1 MTWQVP
7 AAGQWTGTRWS
18 VAGALEG
25 SDPYLVWADLSGFA
39 GMGGLPTAMARVMVQ
54 LDPATTPKEFHSRL
68 RTQALGEVNPL
79 YRGFG
84 SDGPRYCTASVK
96 AGFFGAWRGLQ
107 VRRYAL
113 SQPRIT
119 GIEPQVQYEDMMF
132 VDQGRRVLI
141 GVIDDGLPYLHERFR
156 SRSGTRIVGFWDQ
169 DSDQAAGTYL
179 HQSDINKLIARL
191 TAPPPARA
199 SEARLYE
206 EQRYARMRLTETH
219 GAAVLDLAAGGTHHD
234 IACVQL
240 PLNTYADSSG
250 GSLAAQALDACHF
263 VRSLA
268 DASQPV
274 VINLSYGGQA
284 GPHDGSGMLEAALDE
299 LLTINPRDLAV
310 VLAAGNSY
318 DADCH
323 ARLQLPSRGTL
334 TLHWRVPSSDATESF
349 MELWG
354 ADAALGH
361 PGFDVVVKPPGG
373 QASPAIGPGALRVA
387 ASKSGNPW
395 CAIVNAALAPKARA
409 RALVALA
416 PTVRMD
422 AATRDPAPPGDWEV
436 SITNRGGA
444 TTVDAWIERDGPV
457 FRTDIGGKQST
468 FEDPERR
475 GYVVRAATLSN
486 VASGKLTVVVGAH
499 VAASGQMSDYSSAGD
514 LAQAGYRAGPDLS
527 APGDESETRPGI
539 EAAGTRS
546 GYVFRMG
553 GTSAAAPQV
562 ARLIADFLASQSAPV
577 ANADIKAWLASK
589 AQLDDRYYPPG
600 DGTAAPPA
608 RAGAG
613 RIKTQS

>member
-1 MTWQVP
+1 MIWQIP
-7 AAGQWTGTRWS
+7 AAGQWTGTPWS
-18 VAGALEG
+18 AGALEG
-25 SDPYLVWADLSGFA
+25 SDPYLVWADLSAFA
-39 GMGGLPTAMARVMVQ
+39 GMGGLPEARTRVVVQ
-54 LDPATTPKEFHSRL
+54 LDSATTPKEFHANL
-68 RTQALGEVNPL
+68 REQGLGEVNPL
-79 YRGFG
+79 YLDFG
-84 SDGPRYCTASVK
+84 SDGLRYCTANVE
-96 AGFFGAWRGLQ
+96 AAFFSAWRDLD

-113 SQPRIT
+113 SQARIT
-119 GIEPQVQYEDMMF
+119 DIRPK
-132 VDQGRRVLI
+132 VDFQELLFDQTRRVLI

-156 SRSGTRIVGFWDQ
+156 GPDNGTRIVGFWDQ
-169 DSDQAAGTYL
+169 DRDPKVRPPYL
-179 HQSDINKLIARL
+179 GCGEIDALIARL

-206 EQRYARMRLTETH
+206 EEEYARMRLPETH
-219 GAAVLDLAAGGTHHD
+219 GAAVLDLAAGGTRHH

-250 GSLAAQALDACHF
+250 GSLAAQALDACHYIC
-263 VRSLA
+263 SLA
-268 DASQPV
+268 AGQPV

-299 LLTINPRDLAV
+299 LLTIFPTDLAI

-323 ARLQLPSRGTL
+323 ARLRLGPRETK
-334 TLHWRVPSSDATESF
+334 TLHWRVQSSDATESF

-354 ADAALGH
+354 TDAAPGH

-373 QASPAIGPGALRVA
+373 QASPAVGPGEVRVA
-387 ASKSGNPW
+387 ASKDGKPW
-395 CAIVNAALAPKARA
+395 CAIVNAPLSAKARA
-409 RALVALA
+409 LLALA
-416 PTVRMD
+416 PTVRLG
-422 AATRDPAPPGDWEV
+422 ATAGDPAPPGDWEV
-436 SITNRGGA
+436 SITNRGA
-444 TTVDAWIERDGPV
+444 AMTVDAWIERDGPV

-475 GYVVRAATLSN
+475 GYIERAATLSN
-486 VASGKLTVVVGAH
+486 VANGKLTVVVGAH

-514 LAQAGYRAGPDLS
+514 PAQTTYRAGPDVS
-527 APGDESETRPGI
+527 APGDESEMRPGI

-562 ARLIADFLASQSAPV
+562 ARLIADFLASQSTPV
-577 ANADIKAWLASK
+577 KNADIKTWLAKK
-589 AQLDDRYYPPG
+589 AQSDDLHYPPG
-600 DGTAAPPA
+600 DASAPAPE

-613 RIKTQS
+613 RIKTGP